1 MMKAEAVVSPDDIR
15 AVEDLAGTIWNESYR
30 GIISQ
35 EQIDYMLE
43 EFQSYAAIKKSISS
57 GYLYYIITLDDKRVG
72 YIGVL
77 PENRKLFLSK
87 IYVCSKYRRN
97 GIASFAIGCLKEMAF
112 EKRWKSIY
120 LTVNKNNTGSIEFY
134 KKIGFRIASEKIA
147 DIGNGFV
154 MDDYV
159 MELRL

>member
-1 MMKAEAVVSPDDIR
+1 MMRAEAVASPDDIR
-15 AVEDLAGTIWNESYR
+15 AVEDLAGIIWNESYK

-35 EQIDYMLE
+35 DQIDYMLE
-43 EFQSYAAIKKSISS
+43 EFQSYAAIKNSMSS
-57 GYLYYIITLDDKRVG
+57 GYLYFLISLDGKRVG
-72 YIGVL
+72 YIGML
-77 PENRKLFLSK
+77 PENKKVFLSK

-97 GIASFAIGCLKEMAF
+97 GIASFAIRYIKDMAS
-112 EKRWKSIY
+112 ENGWRSVY

-134 KKIGFRIASEKIA
+134 KKIGFRITSEKVA
-147 DIGNGFV
+147 DIGEGFV